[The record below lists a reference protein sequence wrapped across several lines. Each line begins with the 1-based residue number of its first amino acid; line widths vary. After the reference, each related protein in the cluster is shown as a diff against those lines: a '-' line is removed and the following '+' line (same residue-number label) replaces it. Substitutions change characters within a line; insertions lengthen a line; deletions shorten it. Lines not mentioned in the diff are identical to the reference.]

1 MSRPQLIEWLESE
14 TGQRIDRSAAVAPK
28 SRHVSIRV
36 PEELF
41 RQLEVVASARSE
53 TVSQTARR
61 MLLDGLSAPSSTE
74 EAIDTAIA
82 SLIAARDRLSQS

>member
-1 MSRPQLIEWLESE
+1 M
-14 TGQRIDRSAAVAPK
+14 
-28 SRHVSIRV
+28 SIRV

-41 RQLEVVASARSE
+41 RQLEVVAATRNE

-74 EAIDTAIA
+74 EAIDAAIA
-82 SLIAARDRLSQS
+82 SLLAARDRLGKSIA

>member
-14 TGQRIDRSAAVAPK
+14 TGQQLDRPAAAAPK

-41 RQLEVVASARSE
+41 RQLEVVAATRNE

-61 MLLDGLSAPSSTE
+61 MLLDGVSAPSSTS
-74 EAIDTAIA
+74 
-82 SLIAARDRLSQS
+82 SLVS